1 MQKRRKTKHFW
12 KFDATSAQN
21 CEMWTLEH
29 TPFAIECLAI
39 YKDKLALN
47 SWRGLFFLSL
57 AKIYTILNHKTCHR
71 RRCNVCTLLLP
82 PVSFLPLFFRD
93 FFSQKLQEFILYIFF
108 SSHTQ
113 RKKVLCTFRF
123 LNWEKWICEMGLIQI
138 VVVVNA
144 MVVGKLVKMPFWR
157 NSLNSLAVWNSEK
170 W

>member
-47 SWRGLFFLSL
+47 SWRALFFLSL

-113 RKKVLCTFRF
+113 RKKSFMYISLFELRKVNLRNGAHSNCRR
-123 LNWEKWICEMGLIQI
+123 CECDGS
-138 VVVVNA
+138 
-144 MVVGKLVKMPFWR
+144 G
-157 NSLNSLAVWNSEK
+157 
-170 W
+170 